1 MPRGCQLMALGQ
13 VKPLVRFCLAF
24 SVYVVFILNVRSY
37 DMQAALL
44 IGKDTCGQTKS
55 PKAFEILA

>member
-1 MPRGCQLMALGQ
+1 MALGQ
-13 VKPLVRFCLAF
+13 VKPLGRFCLAF